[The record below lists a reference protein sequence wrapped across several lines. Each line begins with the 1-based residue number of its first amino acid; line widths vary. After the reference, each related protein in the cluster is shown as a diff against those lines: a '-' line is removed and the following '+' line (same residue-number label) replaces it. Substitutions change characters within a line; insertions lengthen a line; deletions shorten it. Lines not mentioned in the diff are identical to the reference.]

1 MASKPKALHKRVV
14 DTAAST
20 QNAKKVNGPLPKPH
34 PTIKAVETT
43 SVAAAESPKPAAA
56 SIDKPPA
63 TPAND
68 TGVIVTNYEQLR
80 KAAAAAGDLETAII
94 DESHMVKEPAADE
107 DDGEED
113 PFDTA
118 DGTAAEYGEAEELEP
133 HEERSPAFGGED
145 GAGDMFHDADSDAN
159 DNGDTTNIEISAY
172 VSPEDEAAEE
182 LDAILNPGDETPD
195 LDFMISYLTSHEKD
209 DAKREQ
215 FFAYIHSLDPLAQRA
230 LWEAFKGSYGS
241 NVSTIEALDTAASL
255 IKQVE
260 ESRSLKVRDAA
271 MHSELARMGTVY
283 AQIARALRI
292 DVNDTVIGSMRVD
305 NISKTLAKAQRDLHL
320 INAAVLEMAQMLMV
334 GEKENVADMAINPE
348 RAVKLCSIIGYSA
361 KAWAN
366 VYEHANKERSKFA
379 AEIEALKTAVKDAN
393 ERATTAQAHLDA
405 ERKRIEALT
414 VSAGCYVI
422 GNLSG
427 NYITTANARTEEN
440 AEYFRVTPYNVRIT
454 PNRDEALE
462 FDDIEVA
469 RKMYDAVQEW
479 GAKNVG
485 VRKMLAAA
493 GVQATTLFISTQ
505 TVVKVS

>member
-1 MASKPKALHKRVV
+1 MASKPKALPKRVV
-14 DTAAST
+14 DTAVST
-20 QNAKKVNGPLPKPH
+20 QNAKKVNGSLPKPH

-68 TGVIVTNYEQLR
+68 SGMVVTNFEQLR
-80 KAAAAAGDLETAII
+80 KAAAAAGDLDPAIL
-94 DESHMVKEPAADE
+94 DESHMVKEPSADE
-107 DDGEED
+107 DDGDEED

-118 DGTAAEYGEAEELEP
+118 DGTAAEYG
-133 HEERSPAFGGED
+133 D
-145 GAGDMFHDADSDAN
+145 TDAN
-159 DNGDTTNIEISAY
+159 GDNGNGDTTNIEITAY

-215 FFAYIHSLDPLAQRA
+215 FFTYIHSLDPLAQRA

-379 AEIEALKTAVKDAN
+379 AEIEALKAAVKDAN

-469 RKMYDAVQEW
+469 RKMYDAIQEW